1 LVDLISGWLTVSRDS
16 SKTAKEIVS
25 QLVGIGGAK
34 SVGFG
39 KNRVSSIPDAVA
51 KTMAEDLGIEVR
63 SNGSNHIDEEKKE
76 VTVFSYTD
84 MCPECGNSTLV
95 QEEGCMKCYNC
106 GYSAC

>member
-1 LVDLISGWLTVSRDS
+1 MDS
-16 SKTAKEIVS
+16 VKTAKEIVS

-51 KTMAEDLGIEVR
+51 KVIAEDLGIQVR
-63 SNGSNHIDEEKKE
+63 SNGANVVEEEKKE
-76 VTVFSYTD
+76 VTVFSYSN
-84 MCPECGNSTLV
+84 MCPECGNATLV
-95 QEEGCMKCYNC
+95 QEEGCVKCYNC